1 MFSNNLICDIL
12 VYINDNLKYKI
23 SIQDLEKRFYY
34 NRYYIMKLFK
44 KEIGIT
50 ITQYINSLKIYN
62 SINDIK
68 NSNNTLTSI
77 ALRNGFYSLEYF
89 SETFKQITKLSPKVF
104 KDYFH
109 NNIYISDK
117 NISLIQLSFIKLYNI
132 HQLKDTYL
140 ANKKPTKKQVKVLSI
155 FR

>member
-1 MFSNNLICDIL
+1 
-12 VYINDNLKYKI
+12 
-23 SIQDLEKRFYY
+23 
-34 NRYYIMKLFK
+34 MKLFK